1 MSAGIHPSAVPPGLP
16 SAGQYPGAHLP
27 EYADRPAVILGET
40 GAVLTYGELDA
51 SAWQFAR
58 VLREL
63 GVGPGDHVAL
73 CCENRLEL
81 AVLAWGCQYAGVYYT
96 WVSTRLTPAESSHIM
111 RDCGA
116 AVVVT
121 TRQTV
126 TNVREGLGEGPTG
139 PVLLC
144 LDPVPSAVH
153 LEPLLRRHPPTP
165 LPGATEGR
173 DMLYSSG
180 TTGRPKGIKRPL
192 SGLPVGSPNM
202 LSDVLIRLY
211 ELDSS
216 TVYLAPAPYY
226 HAAVCRYVQVV
237 TSVGGTAVILSRFDA
252 AVAVAAISRYRV
264 THSQWVPTMFR
275 RILTLPPEHRAGG
288 DLSTHRF
295 AIHAAAPC
303 PRDLKL
309 AMFDLWGPII
319 HEYYG
324 GTEGV
329 GTTHCG
335 PQEWL
340 SHPGSVGR
348 AVMGE
353 LHIVDERG
361 VDVAVGTEGLVCFCN
376 GPSFEYHRDP
386 EATAAAHLRP
396 GLATMGDIGR
406 IDDEGF
412 LYLTDRASHMII
424 SGGVNIYPQACEDL
438 LQSHPAV
445 EDAAVIGV
453 PNVEFGEGVLAVVQT
468 ADGVAGT
475 DELAAEL
482 IAYCRARLS
491 PIVSP
496 RRVEFRP
503 QLPREP
509 TGKLRKRTLRDE
521 YWGDRANRLA

>member
-1 MSAGIHPSAVPPGLP
+1 MHPGVHA
-16 SAGQYPGAHLP
+16 A
-27 EYADRPAVILGET
+27 ERPDAAAVIEADT
-40 GAVLTYGELDA
+40 GAVLTWRQLDERSNRLA
-51 SAWQFAR
+51 QLLYAR
-58 VLREL
+58 GLRR
-63 GVGPGDHVAL
+63 GDHIALLMENHLRYSEVVWAALRSGLYITAINRYLTAGEAAYIVNDSGAKALVTSLARAEVA
-73 CCENRLEL
+73 
-81 AVLAWGCQYAGVYYT
+81 
-96 WVSTRLTPAESSHIM
+96 
-111 RDCGA
+111 A
-116 AVVVT
+116 A
-121 TRQTV
+121 
-126 TNVREGLGEGPTG
+126 LGEAIPGCAIRLMIDG
-139 PVLLC
+139 
-144 LDPVPSAVH
+144 AIAGW
-153 LEPLLRRHPPTP
+153 ERYEAAIAAHPATP
-165 LPGATEGR
+165 LAKPWSGDT
-173 DMLYSSG
+173 MLYSSG
-180 TTGRPKGIKRPL
+180 TTGRPKGIKRAL
-192 SGLPVGSPNM
+192 ADLPIDRHFRAIDTYQGYGFHPGM
-202 LSDVLIRLY
+202 
-211 ELDSS
+211 
-216 TVYLAPAPYY
+216 VYLSPAPLY
-226 HAAVCRYVQVV
+226 HAAPLAYTIATQRF
-237 TSVGGTAVILSRFDA
+237 GGTVVMMRHFDA
-252 AVAVAAISRYRV
+252 VEALRLIERHRV

-491 PIVSP
+491 PIASP